1 MYESR
6 PLIKKNPEK
15 IYEILLS
22 TAYFVK
28 KLMNCSEVPCI
39 DANLAE
45 YHSHIKI
52 DDTIA
57 FDFVPIVSVN
67 ELVSQLRKRIT
78 TKDLIE
84 YNWIVDELTNF
95 ELTK

>member
-1 MYESR
+1 
-6 PLIKKNPEK
+6 
-15 IYEILLS
+15 
-22 TAYFVK
+22 
-28 KLMNCSEVPCI
+28 MNCSEVPCI

-57 FDFVPIVSVN
+57 FSFVPIVCVN

-78 TKDLIE
+78 TIDLIDF
-84 YNWIVDELTNF
+84 NWIVDELTHY
-95 ELTK
+95 ELPK

>member
-57 FDFVPIVSVN
+57 FVFVSKVGVN
-67 ELVSQLRKRIT
+67 ALVTQLRKRIT
-78 TKDLIE
+78 IDLID

-95 ELTK
+95 ELPK